1 MSKAGNLTLMIVS
14 ALLLAGCGSSP
25 EGALL
30 TVTVVG
36 EPGRGLARQLEAE
49 ATQPGLVARDGSGQ
63 VVAGL
68 ASSWRFLDN
77 GASLILRL
85 RPVKWSDGRALDA
98 NDVVAAFRRAAV
110 RREPALI
117 YAGIAG
123 VPVDGIVGRPKSA
136 RAASDRLGVAAPI
149 SRVVE
154 LKLVGASPQ
163 MLGWLADPGL
173 AITRT
178 GREPPTL
185 AAYVA
190 SGKANARLL
199 TRRSTIASPDARP
212 AVIHIVTTDSRTA
225 VATFARG
232 GSDVVMGEGLAGLG
246 EARTVGRAD
255 TLRLDPAWGYYGYV
269 ANSKKGPL
277 ADPAVRRALAMALDR
292 PGLAARLDI
301 AAIAPADGLLPR
313 DEPAIAAAGETL
325 PAAATDW
332 LSPVVADRVAQ
343 AQLLMAAA
351 GHSAAKP
358 LRLVVL
364 LPPGRDHRSVADVV
378 GSEWRAIG
386 VELVASELPASAI
399 AARMTRGNFDLA
411 LTEAA
416 LPEPDPAAYLARW
429 RCAAG
434 PHCNPAADALL
445 TAARLA
451 PASERAALLARA
463 EAELLNGPPMIPL
476 FTAVRWAL
484 VARNVDGWVPNRAR
498 SHPLSR
504 LAVSGR

>member
-1 MSKAGNLTLMIVS
+1 MSTVGNLALVTAS
-14 ALLLAGCGSSP
+14 AMLLAGCGSSP
-25 EGALL
+25 EGAQL

-85 RPVKWSDGRALDA
+85 RPLNWSDGRALDS
-98 NDVVAAFRRAAV
+98 NDVVAAFRRAAAQ
-110 RREPALI
+110 RAPALA
-117 YAGIAG
+117 YAGITGA
-123 VPVDGIVGRPKSA
+123 PEPGRA
-136 RAASDRLGVAAPI
+136 TNARLGVAAPI

-154 LKLVGASPQ
+154 LKLTGASPQ

-173 AITRT
+173 AITQT
-178 GREPPTL
+178 GRAPPTL
-185 AAYVA
+185 AAYAA

-199 TRRSTIASPDARP
+199 TRRSTTASPDARP
-212 AVIHIVTTDSRTA
+212 AVIRIVTDDSRDA
-225 VATFARG
+225 VASFARG
-232 GSDVVMGEGLAGLG
+232 GSDIVMGEGLAGLG

-292 PGLAARLDI
+292 AGLIARFGI

-332 LSPVVADRVAQ
+332 LSTVTADRVTRAQ
-343 AQLLMAAA
+343 RLMAAA
-351 GHSAAKP
+351 GYSAAKP

-364 LPPGRDHRSVADVV
+364 LPPGRDHRSVADIV

-399 AARMTRGNFDLA
+399 AARVSRGNFDLA

-416 LPEPDPAAYLARW
+416 LPEPDAAAALARW

-445 TAARLA
+445 DAARTA
-451 PASERAALLARA
+451 SASERHALLASA
-463 EAELLNGPPMIPL
+463 EAELLKGPPMIPL

-484 VARNVDGWVPNRAR
+484 VARTIDGWVPNRAG
-498 SHPLSR
+498 SHPLGR
-504 LAVSGR
+504 LVVAGQ